1 MGQEMTREDII
12 SFLRDYKN
20 RYGARYGVISLGI
33 FGSVARGQM
42 RDDSDIDICIKIQ
55 TPDPFMIV
63 HIKEDIEHSLKRH
76 VDIVRI
82 REKMNP
88 FLKKRIDEEG
98 IYV

>member
-1 MGQEMTREDII
+1 MTREDII

-42 RDDSDIDICIKIQ
+42 RDDSDIDICIKTQ

>member
-1 MGQEMTREDII
+1 MTRQDII
-12 SFLRDYKN
+12 SFLRDHKN
-20 RYGARYGVISLGI
+20 KYGARYGLISLGI

-42 RDDSDIDICIKIQ
+42 RDDSDIDICVKTQ
-55 TPDPFMIV
+55 NPDPFMIV
-63 HIKEDIEHSLKRH
+63 HIKEDLERSLKRH

-82 REKMNP
+82 REQMNP

>member
-1 MGQEMTREDII
+1 MRAWFVIYIETNM
-12 SFLRDYKN
+12 S
-20 RYGARYGVISLGI
+20 GVISLGI

-42 RDDSDIDICIKIQ
+42 RDDSDIDICVKTQ

-63 HIKEDIEHSLKRH
+63 HIKEDIEHSLKRR

>member
-1 MGQEMTREDII
+1 MSRIESMIRY
-12 SFLRDYKN
+12 LYRDEYVGGHLS
-20 RYGARYGVISLGI
+20 R
-33 FGSVARGQM
+33 FESVARGQM
-42 RDDSDIDICIKIQ
+42 RDDSDIDICVKTQ

-63 HIKEDIEHSLKRH
+63 HIKEDIEHSLKRR